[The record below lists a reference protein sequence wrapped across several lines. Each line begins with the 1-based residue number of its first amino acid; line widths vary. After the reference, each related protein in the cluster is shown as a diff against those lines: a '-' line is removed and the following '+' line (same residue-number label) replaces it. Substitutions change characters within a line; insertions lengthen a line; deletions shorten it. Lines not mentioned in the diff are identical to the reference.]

1 MGTIAEMYDNR
12 CTEELRWDTQVNKKV
27 RLAWFNKWMLQFQK
41 MILEYVS
48 WKQSTSVTFA
58 DIKKGVDEYP
68 LPSFDADDH
77 IEDFYSIVQLRVAYG
92 TDKHWLPLYRI
103 CKPMDFWDYNIRP
116 LKNYPEEWDVKI
128 QGGRQYGWPM
138 IWGRIS
144 RRNPRYIFVPKYEAI
159 DEDHPNIKV
168 YKSYI
173 KIFPT
178 PTIDVDR
185 GLTLAYNFVQQP
197 VKYEDAFP
205 TSWTSMEIWKLNLP
219 WYFLDAI
226 DDYITFRLYQ
236 AENPELATYYKQQ
249 FENTLHD
256 NIYWLNKDKRPIDE
270 WFADLRYFYHY

>member
-1 MGTIAEMYDNR
+1 MGTIKQMYENW
-12 CTEELRWDTQVNKKV
+12 CKEELRWSSQVNQWV
-27 RLAWFNKWMLQFQK
+27 WLAWFNKWLLIFQK
-41 MILEYVS
+41 MMLEYVS

-58 DIKKGVDEYP
+58 DIQKGVDEYP
-68 LPSFDADDH
+68 LPVFDEEDH
-77 IEDFYSIVQLRVAYG
+77 IEDFYSIVQLRVAYATG
-92 TDKHWLPLYRI
+92 KAWLPLYRV

-128 QGGRQYGWPM
+128 QGWRQYGWPM

-144 RRNPRYIFVPKYEAI
+144 RRNPRYIFVPKYE
-159 DEDHPNIKV
+159 DWV

-178 PTIDVDR
+178 PTVDVDR
-185 GLTLAYNFVQQP
+185 WLTLTYNFVQRP
-197 VKYEDAFP
+197 IDETDAF
-205 TSWTSMEIWKLNLP
+205 SSASVKLWTLNLP
-219 WYFLDAI
+219 RYFFDAI
-226 DDYITFRLYQ
+226 EDYITFRLYQ
-236 AENPELATYYKQQ
+236 AENPEMAQWYYQQ

>member
-1 MGTIAEMYDNR
+1 
-12 CTEELRWDTQVNKKV
+12 
-27 RLAWFNKWMLQFQK
+27 MLVFQK

-58 DIKKGVDEYP
+58 NIRKGVDEYP
-68 LPSFDADDH
+68 LPVFDEEDH
-77 IEDFYSIVQLRVAYG
+77 IEDFYSIVQLRVAYATWKG
-92 TDKHWLPLYRI
+92 GLPLYRV
-103 CKPMDFWDYNIRP
+103 CKPMEFWDYNIRP
-116 LKNYPEEWDVKI
+116 LKNYPETWDVKI
-128 QGGRQYGWPM
+128 QGWRQYGWPM

-144 RRNPRYIFVPKYEAI
+144 RRNPRYIFVPKYE
-159 DEDHPNIKV
+159 DWV

-178 PTIDVDR
+178 PTVDVDR

-197 VKYEDAFP
+197 VKYEEAFP
-205 TSWTSMEIWKLNLP
+205 NSWTSMDIAKLNLP
-219 WYFLDAI
+219 WYYLDAI
-226 DDYITFRLYQ
+226 DDYMTFRLYQ

-249 FENTLHD
+249 FESTLHD